1 MVSFCWCIFQLLQC
15 TAKLVG
21 TRGVLCST
29 TDAVKPTNDVVDV
42 LAADELTDTLQVAV
56 ATSKEEYLLD
66 DVVLVGCHVNQ
77 A

>member
-1 MVSFCWCIFQLLQC
+1 MRIRCSQAHHRREC

-29 TDAVKPTNDVVDV
+29 ADAVKPTNDVVDV

-56 ATSKEEYLLD
+56 ATSKEEYLLN